1 MKSCEWLPDMR
12 YEDLPELDLCELRSL
27 LECEDGNVL
36 WLEQCDGLYIRLW
49 KAEITADSLL
59 PLMTLMPG
67 LVDVRS
73 AHA

>member
-1 MKSCEWLPDMR
+1 
-12 YEDLPELDLCELRSL
+12 
-27 LECEDGNVL
+27 
-36 WLEQCDGLYIRLW
+36 LEQCDGLYIRLW